1 MCGFQISHFAFRI
14 SCKRAWPWPWPWPD
28 EERETKER
36 RRRQVT
42 SPKKGHMH
50 GVIPISQRGRQERG
64 QGHVREG
71 DGDGDG
77 DGHSERGSCAYAW
90 RKGKGQK
97 SPRGRRDAFWVLD
110 GTRCAEM
117 GDVRRP
123 EEARRRRWKIRGKNM
138 ERRQSVRSR
147 ERARGQKQ
155 KQVKSAITA
164 WRAEEESPRSGRVQ
178 KKCTQ

>member
-1 MCGFQISHFAFRI
+1 M
-14 SCKRAWPWPWPWPD
+14 
-28 EERETKER
+28 
-36 RRRQVT
+36 T
-42 SPKKGHMH
+42 SPKKGHMN
-50 GVIPISQRGRQERG
+50 GVVPISQRGRQERG

-117 GDVRRP
+117 GGCAAARRG
-123 EEARRRRWKIRGKNM
+123 EEATVEDPWKKHG
-138 ERRQSVRSR
+138 ETAVSR
-147 ERARGQKQ
+147 KPRASESQKQKQKQNRKQGQ
-155 KQVKSAITA
+155 KQVKSAIMS